1 MNPTDPALLAAVAAL
16 TQQVTGLGSAVTM
29 LAQKQNQQSQQQ
41 QKQPGQDR
49 RPGSAPDAAAGGMAS
64 EGPLGKVL
72 GLATAKVMAFIAPLV
87 AVGTVLAQTISGF
100 GMITTAVKVL
110 ATTLAPLLLPV
121 FVLLAAAI
129 VAVSDELWEGIKNV
143 LPAWYG
149 WIMQHGIPAFVAL
162 VGAVRAVIDWF
173 KKLSLYGDGP
183 APEGRNPGDPIPR
196 EDDDPSGGS
205 DLWHQPG
212 QGMPLPAMPVP
223 GVHADRIREEWKSIQ
238 DDIDKKTAEHMRQ
251 QLRHSRGEASAED
264 VAKAE
269 REKQRSEANRL
280 RYLRGFDMDPEEA
293 RRHLDRGNVP
303 RIRNAPPQT
312 EGGPGV
318 AAGDAAGGAGA
329 GIAGAIGAD
338 RRPSAAQRYGTAVRD
353 VIQSLRMQIAP
364 PAQMLASNS
373 VNRQAQMDLYKQDPL
388 ERRMQERSLAA
399 LDMLLQAIPKI
410 ESNTAQKP
418 PGLFGG

>member
-29 LAQKQNQQSQQQ
+29 LAQKQNQQSQQ

-100 GMITTAVKVL
+100 SMITTAVKVL

-173 KKLSLYGDGP
+173 KKLTGDDP
-183 APEGRNPGDPIPR
+183 LSGRRDDDPIRR
-196 EDDDPSGGS
+196 EGDDPSGGS
-205 DLWHQPG
+205 DLWHRPG
-212 QGMPLPAMPVP
+212 GGTGAPVIDAPVP
-223 GVHADRIREEWKSIQ
+223 GMTADRIRAEWAAINEEMKRAVQ
-238 DDIDKKTAEHMRQ
+238 DRDRAAASHGMDSPEYRAAEEARRNASDQ
-251 QLRHSRGEASAED
+251 QR
-264 VAKAE
+264 
-269 REKQRSEANRL
+269 
-280 RYLRGFDMDPEEA
+280 RYLGGFDMDPDEA
-293 RRHLDRGNVP
+293 RLHLGQGNVP
-303 RIRNAPPQT
+303 KIRGTGQMPPLPSPGQSP
-312 EGGPGV
+312 GGGQE
-318 AAGDAAGGAGA
+318 
-329 GIAGAIGAD
+329 IGPD
-338 RRPSAAQRYGTAVRD
+338 GRPRPTTAQRFNTAMRD
-353 VIQSLRMQIAP
+353 VITSLRMQIAP

-373 VNRQAQMDLYKQDPL
+373 VNRQAQQDLMKQDPL

-399 LDMLLQAIPKI
+399 LEMLMQAIPKI
-410 ESNTAQKP
+410 EQNTAPQA
-418 PGLFGG
+418 GGFWGGN

>member
-29 LAQKQNQQSQQQ
+29 LAQKQNQQSQQ

-100 GMITTAVKVL
+100 SMITTAVKVL

-264 VAKAE
+264 VSKAE

-280 RYLRGFDMDPEEA
+280 RYLRGFDMDPDEA
-293 RRHLDRGNVP
+293 RLHLGQGNVP
-303 RIRNAPPQT
+303 KIRGTGQMPPLPSPGQSP
-312 EGGPGV
+312 GGGQE
-318 AAGDAAGGAGA
+318 
-329 GIAGAIGAD
+329 IGPD
-338 RRPSAAQRYGTAVRD
+338 GRPRPTTAQRFNTAMRD
-353 VIQSLRMQIAP
+353 VITSLRMQIAP

-373 VNRQAQMDLYKQDPL
+373 VNRQAQQDLMKQDPL

-399 LDMLLQAIPKI
+399 LEMLMQAIPKI
-410 ESNTAQKP
+410 EQNTAPQA
-418 PGLFGG
+418 GGFWGGN